1 MSGPN
6 EPIHID
12 EEGETVYFNAS
23 ATENNLRNTF
33 LKKNV
38 ENDTEKKNN
47 VAKAQSSRR
56 RQPRRRRTNNV
67 RRRKQIQRKSRKRS
81 LRY

>member
-6 EPIHID
+6 RPIHID
-12 EEGETVYFNAS
+12 EADETVYFHEN

-38 ENDTEKKNN
+38 AMNN
-47 VAKAQSSRR
+47 TNAVGKVETSRR
-56 RQPRRRRTNNV
+56 RHPRRRRTDNV

-81 LRY
+81 LRH